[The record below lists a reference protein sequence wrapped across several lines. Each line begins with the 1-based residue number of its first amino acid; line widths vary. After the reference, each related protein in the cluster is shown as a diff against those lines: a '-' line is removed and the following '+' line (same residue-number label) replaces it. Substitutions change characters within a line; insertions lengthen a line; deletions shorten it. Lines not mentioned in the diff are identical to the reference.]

1 MTLGNRSR
9 DDQVRQ
15 AVQRDCPHS
24 VIYRRATLRR
34 HGICAQEVG
43 TNCSPWNVVPSSQ
56 PVTFQFSQYDFDRRI
71 VALMKPAVS
80 LNIRV
85 AVLRPRSLPYKTTFS
100 FLEKSCRE
108 AWSGRPWAW
117 SRANDI
123 PLIATLMLRAAFSR
137 QAFDEQSSIDTLRV
151 FVASSS

>member
-34 HGICAQEVG
+34 QGVCAQEVG

-85 AVLRPRSLPYKTTFS
+85 AVLRLRISPKRRPFLSPTSLVERHGVVD
-100 FLEKSCRE
+100 L
-108 AWSGRPWAW
+108 G
-117 SRANDI
+117 
-123 PLIATLMLRAAFSR
+123 LGH
-137 QAFDEQSSIDTLRV
+137 EQMTYR
-151 FVASSS
+151 